1 MPNFRSAT
9 ASNVSLPE
17 RGFSITLVAMFKSDR
32 LSMIML
38 AVNAGVPL
46 LFLVTIV
53 ALMFRH
59 LMLAN

>member
-1 MPNFRSAT
+1 MRIALGEPSPISQPCDSFFVPGVMSAQ
-9 ASNVSLPE
+9 VEL
-17 RGFSITLVAMFKSDR
+17 
-32 LSMIML
+32 L

-46 LFLVTIV
+46 LFLVTIA

>member
-1 MPNFRSAT
+1 
-9 ASNVSLPE
+9 VSLPE
-17 RGFSITLVAMFKSDR
+17 SGFSITLLAMFNSDR